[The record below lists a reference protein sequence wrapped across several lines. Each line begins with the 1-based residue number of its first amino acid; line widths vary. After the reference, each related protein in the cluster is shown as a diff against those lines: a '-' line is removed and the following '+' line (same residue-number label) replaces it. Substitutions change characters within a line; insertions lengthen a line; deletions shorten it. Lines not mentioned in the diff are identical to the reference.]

1 MLKWHRIL
9 CVTALLGSP
18 QVTAAQH
25 QSVSAVRAGLPG
37 YLLADA
43 EQKPA
48 PAPKTTPAPAA
59 ITTPQA
65 NAKSATQV
73 SLTVE
78 RHRLENGLR
87 IVLNPDR
94 TIPTVAVAVYYDVG
108 SRNEE
113 RGRSG
118 FAHLFE
124 HMMFQGSQNVAKGE
138 HFQLVMNRG
147 GSVNGTTS
155 EDRTNYFET
164 LPSNELALGLWLEAD
179 RMRSLAVTQENFENQ
194 RQTVMEERRQ
204 SYDNRPYMQSML
216 RINDL
221 AFGDYFPYS
230 HSTIGDMQDLQ
241 AAPLSAVKEFFDTY
255 YAPNNA
261 VLSIAGDFEPQA
273 ALALIKQHFGAI
285 PGAKV
290 PPFTTP
296 DPAPQTSERKD
307 SMLDPLA
314 ELPAFH
320 IAYHIPTDRSPD
332 HYPLELLASVLGDGE
347 SARLYQKLVKDKEI
361 LQEIDV
367 NTDGRRGPDL
377 FSFWGI
383 CAQGHAPEE
392 ARTLIFNELSTIAQ
406 KGISRAELDKAK
418 NRMRANFV
426 FGLENNLQRASR
438 LAEFE
443 TFYGDAT
450 LLLNEIER
458 YSAVKLE
465 DVQRVASLYF
475 APTNRT
481 VLDVVPA
488 KAAAAQAAAA
498 ASKKPAAT
506 AAPAKPAAAPAAPAK
521 STPAAA
527 APAKPAGAA
536 SAPAQTVAPA
546 APAASSAPP
555 TPPAKP
561 APAAPAT
568 PVKKEAAQ

>member
-18 QVTAAQH
+18 QVIAAQH
-25 QSVSAVRAGLPG
+25 QPVPAVRAGLPI
-37 YLLADA
+37 LADA
-43 EQKPA
+43 EQA
-48 PAPKTTPAPAA
+48 PTPKATGPAA
-59 ITTPQA
+59 ATTPQA
-65 NAKSATQV
+65 NPKPATQV
-73 SLTVE
+73 ALTIE

-94 TIPTVAVAVYYDVG
+94 TIPTVAIAVYYDVG

-124 HMMFQGSQNVAKGE
+124 HMMFQGSQNVGKGE

-155 EDRTNYFET
+155 QDRTNYFET

-179 RMRSLAVTQENFENQ
+179 RMRSLAITQENFENQ

-216 RINDL
+216 RINEL
-221 AFGDYFPYS
+221 AFGDYFPYA

-241 AAPLSAVKEFFDTY
+241 AAPLSAVKDFFDTY

-261 VLSIAGDFEPQA
+261 VLSISGDFEPQA
-273 ALALIKQHFGAI
+273 ALALIKQYFGTI
-285 PGAKV
+285 PSAKV

-296 DPAPQTSERKD
+296 DPAPQTAERKD

-367 NTDGRRGPDL
+367 DTDNRRGPDL

-383 CAQGHAPEE
+383 CAQGHTPEE
-392 ARTLIFNELSTIAQ
+392 ARPLIYSELSTIAQ

-443 TFYGDAT
+443 TFWGDAT
-450 LLLNEIER
+450 LLLNELER
-458 YSAVKLE
+458 YSAVTLE
-465 DVQRVASLYF
+465 DVQRVAGQYF
-475 APTNRT
+475 AETNRT

-488 KAAAAQAAAA
+488 KSAAAQAAA
-498 ASKKPAAT
+498 T
-506 AAPAKPAAAPAAPAK
+506 
-521 STPAAA
+521 
-527 APAKPAGAA
+527 
-536 SAPAQTVAPA
+536 
-546 APAASSAPP
+546 
-555 TPPAKP
+555 
-561 APAAPAT
+561 
-568 PVKKEAAQ
+568 VKKEAAQ